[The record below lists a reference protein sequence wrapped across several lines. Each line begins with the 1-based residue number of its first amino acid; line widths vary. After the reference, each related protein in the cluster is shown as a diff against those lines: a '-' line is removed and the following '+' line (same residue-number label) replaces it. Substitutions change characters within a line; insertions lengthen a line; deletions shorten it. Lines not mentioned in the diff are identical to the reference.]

1 MIVVELHLKSA
12 VSTTRDRLLG
22 KVLIAN
28 DGTGLKNR
36 GYYEVRAFR
45 PTSLRLHKGR
55 VENFPRKSRSALEL
69 LRRALNALHDNGG
82 LP

>member
-1 MIVVELHLKSA
+1 MIVVDIRLKSA
-12 VSTTRDRLLG
+12 VARSRDRLLG

-55 VENFPRKSRSALEL
+55 VENFPRRSRSALEL
-69 LRRALNALHDNGG
+69 LRRALNALDEAGG